1 MNMLGMLTVI
11 RYSSCMA
18 AIFADPDIVWAMLSG
33 PMMSTEA
40 RWMASRRSAIASS
53 SSEEEVM
60 VIENVMDDE
69 VME

>member
-1 MNMLGMLTVI
+1 MNMLGMLTVM

-18 AIFADPDIVWAMLSG
+18 AIFADLDVVWAMSSG

-40 RWMASRRSAIASS
+40 RWMASRRLAIASLS
-53 SSEEEVM
+53 LEEEDM
-60 VIENVMDDE
+60 VIENVMDE

>member
-1 MNMLGMLTVI
+1 MDMLRMLTI
-11 RYSSCMA
+11 MRYSSCTA
-18 AIFADPDIVWAMLSG
+18 AIFADPDIVWAMSSG
-33 PMMSTEA
+33 LMMLTEA
-40 RWMASRRSAIASS
+40 RWMASQRSAIASS